1 MEVATNDPMP
11 NGLPPERL
19 VFIHALI
26 ERGGPEPHEY
36 AAVTAWIDALAGD
49 VKVGRVK
56 ADVVSEMWRE
66 LTRQH
71 FRGTLQGLVVET
83 PHGYHGDFEFIDG
96 VHCTRISPDAIL
108 ARWDGYLHAQAA
120 PKAVRNRKQYFQDLL
135 KSRCGRNGHPIPVL
149 NVASGPARDVR
160 EWLDT
165 NGAEAVH
172 FDCVDLDANAIRFAE
187 ALCADYAEAV
197 RFFHGNALLFKPP
210 RRYRLVWSAGLFDY
224 LDDRLFVRLLRRLLR
239 FTEAGGEVVVG
250 NFGDSNPT
258 RNYMELLG
266 GWRLIHRGRER
277 LEALALEAGAAR
289 ENISIGAEPEG
300 VNLFLH
306 IRSGGSLP

>member
-1 MEVATNDPMP
+1 MEVTTNDPMP
-11 NGLPPERL
+11 TGLPPERS
-19 VFIHALI
+19 VFIHNLI
-26 ERGGPEPHEY
+26 AGGGPEPHEY
-36 AAVTAWIDALAGD
+36 AALTAWIDALADD
-49 VKVGRVK
+49 VKTERVT
-56 ADVVSEMWRE
+56 AGAVATMWRE
-66 LTRQH
+66 LTQQH

-96 VHCTRISPDAIL
+96 VHCSRISPDAAL

-120 PKAVRNRKQYFQDLL
+120 PKAVRNRKQYFHDLL
-135 KSRCGRNGHPIPVL
+135 RSRCERNGHPISVL

-160 EWLDT
+160 EWLDA
-165 NGAEAVH
+165 NGAEAAH

-187 ALCADYAEAV
+187 ALCTDYAVAV

-224 LDDRLFVRLLRRLLR
+224 LEDRLFVRLLRRLLR
-239 FTEAGGEVVVG
+239 FTDAGGEVVVG
-250 NFGDSNPT
+250 NFGNSNPT

-266 GWRLIHRGRER
+266 GWRLIHRGRDQ
-277 LEALALEAGAAR
+277 LQALAAEAGAAR

-306 IRSGGSLP
+306 IRTDG

>member
-1 MEVATNDPMP
+1 MEVTTNDPMP
-11 NGLPPERL
+11 TGLPPERS
-19 VFIHALI
+19 VFIHDLI
-26 ERGGPEPHEY
+26 AGGGPEPHEY
-36 AAVTAWIDALAGD
+36 AALTAWIDALADD
-49 VKVGRVK
+49 VKTERVT
-56 ADVVSEMWRE
+56 AGAVATMWRE
-66 LTRQH
+66 LTQQH

-96 VHCTRISPDAIL
+96 VHCSRISPDAAL

-120 PKAVRNRKQYFQDLL
+120 PKAVRNRKQYFHDLL
-135 KSRCGRNGHPIPVL
+135 RSRCERNGHPISVL

-160 EWLDT
+160 EWLDA
-165 NGAEAVH
+165 NGAEAAH

-187 ALCADYAEAV
+187 ALCTDYAVAV

-224 LDDRLFVRLLRRLLR
+224 LEDRLFVRLLRRLLR
-239 FTEAGGEVVVG
+239 FTDAGGEVVVG
-250 NFGDSNPT
+250 NFGNSNPT

-266 GWRLIHRGRER
+266 GWRLIHRGRDQ
-277 LEALALEAGAAR
+277 LQALAAEAGAAR

-306 IRSGGSLP
+306 IRTDG